1 MTGDGSLMPANCEIV
16 TALPHLAPRA
26 ADGHKGTY
34 GHVLIVAGSR
44 GMSGAA
50 ILCAGGALRGGA
62 GLVTVATPEPVQS
75 IVSAAQP
82 CALHFGLAGERRRT
96 NVCCGRASRDGGGK

>member
-1 MTGDGSLMPANCEIV
+1 MSANPEIV
-16 TALPHLAPRA
+16 TALPRLEPRA

-50 ILCAGGALRGGA
+50 VLCAGGALRGG
-62 GLVTVATPEPVQS
+62 
-75 IVSAAQP
+75 
-82 CALHFGLAGERRRT
+82 
-96 NVCCGRASRDGGGK
+96 GRDW